1 MIVRFG
7 PSSLIADVV
16 VRLSRTSKPKSG
28 SEGGRGSQQS
38 ELRPMAMAGVE
49 GTHRGPDG
57 IQPGGNSQACTVGSL
72 LAMAKSMNHSALH
85 FSADAVCAR
94 CCLKHPVKIFVS
106 NGRFTGR
113 GLAAHVGD
121 RKFLSGTCIF
131 FAAPWPCRDVSRT
144 QVEDLAF
151 LYSVLWP
158 CLYPGALFQV
168 FV

>member
-1 MIVRFG
+1 M
-7 PSSLIADVV
+7 
-16 VRLSRTSKPKSG
+16 RLSRTSKPKSG

-57 IQPGGNSQACTVGSL
+57 IQPCGNGQACTVGSL
-72 LAMAKSMNHSALH
+72 LAMAKSMNHSALQC
-85 FSADAVCAR
+85 SADAVCAH

-121 RKFLSGTCIF
+121 RKLLSGTCSF
-131 FAAPWPCRDVSRT
+131 FCSTLALQRCFPNAGRRPA
-144 QVEDLAF
+144 AF